1 MTTSFSQVTFEML
14 RKDFQI
20 KTIEESF
27 LPTITPVSPPAWLQ
41 HLLQLSD
48 TTKTFLKSEK
58 AISEAVIA
66 PVLFAVRERFQDKI
80 GLFSGEPLVT
90 EKLAGICDFIISA
103 DPKSFIPETPIIVLV
118 EAKKHDILAGIPQCV
133 AEMYAAQQ
141 LNTDQQPVFGCVTT
155 GLQWAFLKLENNLA
169 VTDPNVLTIKEL
181 DGILGTLSWFIQT
194 RLAV

>member
-1 MTTSFSQVTFEML
+1 MTTSFSQVTFELL
-14 RKDFQI
+14 RKEFQI
-20 KTIEESF
+20 KTIEDSF
-27 LPTITPVSPPAWLQ
+27 LPAITPVAAPDWLR

-48 TTKTFLKSEK
+48 PTKTFLKSEK

-66 PVLFAVRERFQDKI
+66 PILFAVRERFHDKI

-90 EKLAGICDFIISA
+90 EQLSGICDFIIST

-141 LNTDQQPVFGCVTT
+141 LNTDQKPVLGCVTT

-169 VTDPNVLTIKEL
+169 ITDSNILSIKEL
-181 DGILGTLSWFIQT
+181 ENILGVFHWFIQY
-194 RLAV
+194 RLAN